1 LTANRTITLVAIL
14 ASAYVAAQMISDV
27 TSLKI
32 TEIAGF
38 SVDAGTLVY
47 PITFTVRDLIH
58 KVGGAALARTVIVIA
73 AVVNLFMAGLFWVVA
88 RLPAVPGVGPQT
100 DLFGDVLSP
109 VWRIVF
115 ASIVA
120 EVVAQLIDT
129 EAYSA
134 WVRRFGAR
142 HQWGR
147 VLASN
152 AVALPVDSAI
162 FVVLAFVGTVSAT
175 DAWEIFA
182 VNVVVK
188 GIVAVASIPL
198 IYTVGDR
205 PADGPADLSRP
216 RRG

>member
-1 LTANRTITLVAIL
+1 LTTSRTITLVAVL
-14 ASAYVAAQMISDV
+14 ASVYVAAQMISDI

-32 TEIAGF
+32 TEVAGF
-38 SVDAGTLVY
+38 SVDAGTMIY

-58 KVGGAALARTVIVIA
+58 KVGGAALARVMIVTA
-73 AVVNLFMAGLFWVVA
+73 AVINLAMAGFFWVA
-88 RLPAVPGVGPQT
+88 GRLPAVPGVGPQT

-120 EVVAQLIDT
+120 EVVAELIDT

-152 AVALPVDSAI
+152 AVAVPVDSAI
-162 FVVLAFVGTVSAT
+162 FVVLAFVGTVSAA

-188 GIVAVASIPL
+188 GVVAVVSIPL

-205 PADGPADLSRP
+205 GADGDVSRP